1 MKIIKTKQ
9 AKLPPN
15 HVRFQV
21 SPEMTRLDVKNY
33 LEKIYNVPVYHV
45 FTRIVSGEVKKPG
58 FLDPESKTTPLYK
71 EDDIK
76 YAYVTLVS
84 IKYSLSKTENKFNF
98 LFQPKD
104 VKFEFP
110 DILEKASDE
119 KDIKKGTKDIKEQKN
134 KFLHESGMATGRR
147 GVPTFFGL

>member
-84 IKYSLSKTENKFNF
+84 IENYHFLTQKISLIF
-98 LFQPKD
+98 FQPKD

-134 KFLHESGMATGRR
+134 KFLHESGIATGRR

>member
-84 IKYSLSKTENKFNF
+84 VKYSFSNAENKFNF

-134 KFLHESGMATGRR
+134 KFLHESGIATGRR

>member
-84 IKYSLSKTENKFNF
+84 IVNIHF
-98 LFQPKD
+98 L
-104 VKFEFP
+104 
-110 DILEKASDE
+110 
-119 KDIKKGTKDIKEQKN
+119 TQKI
-134 KFLHESGMATGRR
+134 T
-147 GVPTFFGL
+147 V